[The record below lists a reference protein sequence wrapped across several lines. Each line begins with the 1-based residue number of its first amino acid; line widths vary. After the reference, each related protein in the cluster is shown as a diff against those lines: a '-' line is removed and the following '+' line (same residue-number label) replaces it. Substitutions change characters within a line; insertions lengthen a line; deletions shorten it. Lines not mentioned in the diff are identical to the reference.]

1 MPLLRS
7 NDSKEGFFIRFDYS
21 TEAYDRS
28 VATVISLREIIE
40 EMEIQRDD
48 CVSYLDPDTGEVIS
62 VTEEERRLVEED
74 SLDDVPEF
82 PE

>member
-1 MPLLRS
+1 M
-7 NDSKEGFFIRFDYS
+7 
-21 TEAYDRS
+21 
-28 VATVISLREIIE
+28 ATVISLREIIE
-40 EMEIQRDD
+40 AMEIQRDD